1 MGLRV
6 AEAAGRATNREAR
19 QPVGRFSAS
28 ANWTQALAARM
39 DPVRKNDEAKIG
51 VVDICDFPAAV
62 GTGVCRAYGR
72 TIRRV
77 VAVQLAIARQRL
89 GECSTDAG

>member
-1 MGLRV
+1 MRLRV
-6 AEAAGRATNREAR
+6 AEAAGRATKREAR
-19 QPVGRFSAS
+19 RPVGRCSAS

>member
-1 MGLRV
+1 MRLRV
-6 AEAAGRATNREAR
+6 AEAAGRATKREAR
-19 QPVGRFSAS
+19 QPVGRVSAS
-28 ANWTQALAARM
+28 ANWTRVLAARI

-77 VAVQLAIARQRL
+77 VAVQLAIARQRQ

>member
-1 MGLRV
+1 MRLRV
-6 AEAAGRATNREAR
+6 AEAAGRATKREAR

-28 ANWTQALAARM
+28 AHWTRALAARM

-77 VAVQLAIARQRL
+77 VAVQLAIARQRQ

>member
-1 MGLRV
+1 MRLRV
-6 AEAAGRATNREAR
+6 AEAAGRATKREAR
-19 QPVGRFSAS
+19 QPVGRFSA
-28 ANWTQALAARM
+28 ADETQALAARM

>member
-1 MGLRV
+1 
-6 AEAAGRATNREAR
+6 
-19 QPVGRFSAS
+19 
-28 ANWTQALAARM
+28 
-39 DPVRKNDEAKIG
+39 VRKNDEAKIG

-77 VAVQLAIARQRL
+77 VAVQLAVARQRQ
-89 GECSTDAG
+89 GKCSTDAG